1 MQLRKQRPSHMAS
14 TPTAA
19 TPGTTD
25 STEQDGSGL
34 LPEDRQLEFRE
45 RHQLTIDA
53 QAHALLDPKYA
64 REMRAVPLG
73 MEAGRPVV
81 AVADP
86 SEKRL
91 EALRKLVP
99 GDTKFVLVAPE
110 SLDALLKSRIFN
122 ESMDG
127 AEVTLAPEQKLST
140 TAEAEPASV
149 PTEAPAP
156 VEPVPAPV
164 EAAPVA
170 VDAAPVV
177 APVAQAPA
185 PAPAPAAPPAQPL
198 PTELFDAA
206 NVNQLA
212 AQLAQAANTLL
223 ALQSQVQG
231 IAAHFEQTRQELR
244 EQKEQLAAAAAKSD
258 QDRARIKSVAASL
271 AEDVAKLE
279 ATKTDLAE
287 RLSGLV
293 LDDQAG

>member
-1 MQLRKQRPSHMAS
+1 MQFRKQQPSRMA
-14 TPTAA
+14 PTNPA
-19 TPGTTD
+19 PEGTIVV
-25 STEQDGSGL
+25 SA
-34 LPEDRQLEFRE
+34 EDAEAQALADERQLEFRA

-53 QAHALLDPKYA
+53 QAFTVLEPKYA
-64 REMRAVPLG
+64 RELRAVPIG
-73 MEAGRPVV
+73 IEAGQPVV

-91 EALRKLVP
+91 EELRSRIP
-99 GDTKFVLVAPE
+99 GDVKFVLVAPE
-110 SLDALLKSRIFN
+110 SLDALLKSRIFVEGEN
-122 ESMDG
+122 G
-127 AEVTLAPEQKLST
+127 HGPVVPPPEVKLTT
-140 TAEAEPASV
+140 TADPAQPAPVEP
-149 PTEAPAP
+149 PPNEEAPAP
-156 VEPVPAPV
+156 VEPPPAQ
-164 EAAPVA
+164 AAP
-170 VDAAPVV
+170 
-177 APVAQAPA
+177 AQAPA
-185 PAPAPAAPPAQPL
+185 APAAAAQPI

-212 AQLAQAANTLL
+212 AQLAQAAETLL

-231 IAAHFEQTRQELR
+231 IAAQFEQTRQELR

-271 AEDVAKLE
+271 AEDVARLE